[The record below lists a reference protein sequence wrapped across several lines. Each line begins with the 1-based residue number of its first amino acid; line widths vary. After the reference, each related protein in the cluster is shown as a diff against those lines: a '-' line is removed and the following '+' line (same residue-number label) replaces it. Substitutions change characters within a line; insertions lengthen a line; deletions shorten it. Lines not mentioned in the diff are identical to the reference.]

1 VKGLNNVKII
11 MRRLALF
18 FFLSVMLATAVHAED
33 ITVTVSLDRNPISL
47 DDQAVLT
54 VSVSGENNAS
64 APKLPDLPDFDV
76 ASSGRSTRISI
87 VNGAMSSQVDYNF
100 ALQPKKAGDF
110 TIGPV
115 TVQFKGKTYQSSPVT
130 IHVTKSAEAESGG
143 KDLFVTTEVDRSSP
157 FVGEQILFR
166 LKFFRRINVAN
177 ASLGDISF
185 EGFQTADAGKETTYT
200 ANVDG
205 IGYQVTEM
213 RKLLIPSHAGTI
225 TIPEARLQCQVAAE
239 GRQRTP
245 GQLFGDDFFSFGLQR
260 TTTKVLRSRPIT
272 LHVRSLPQEG
282 KPPAFSGVVG
292 AFTLSAE
299 LDKKEVR
306 RGESVTLTMKVT
318 GKGDLSGAPRP
329 AIHGIEQFKAYDDQP
344 VTSRNF
350 VNGHM
355 VSEKIFKTALVPL
368 NAGDIKTPEVSFW
381 YFDPDTGKYRKASA
395 AMPRLHVLPADERE
409 KSLVVEGQGTA
420 APKQSVQLVG
430 KDILPIDTDI
440 QALKDETFRPLAPE
454 VLAVLL
460 VPPLL
465 FLGVL
470 VAKRKRDKLA
480 MDIGFARS
488 TKAIKQ
494 ARKGIDEAA
503 VLAKG
508 TDLKKCCAH
517 LSKTFKTYLGDKLN
531 RAGEAM
537 TPVELKEALQTR
549 ISSHDPL
556 VERIVALLQE
566 LERRQFAPGTYEPDA
581 TVKLVQEVQDLIQ
594 QMEKKL

>member
-1 VKGLNNVKII
+1 MIV
-11 MRRLALF
+11 RRLALF
-18 FFLSVMLATAVHAED
+18 FFLMVMLATAAHAED
-33 ITVTVSLDRNPISL
+33 ITVTVSLDRNPVSL

-54 VSVSGENNAS
+54 ISVSGGNNAS
-64 APKLPDLPDFDV
+64 DPKLPDLPDFNV

-87 VNGAMSSQVDYNF
+87 VNGAMSSQVEYNF
-100 ALQPKKAGDF
+100 VLQPKKAGDF

-115 TVQFKGKTYQSSPVT
+115 TVQYKGKAYQSGPVT
-130 IHVTKSAEAESGG
+130 IHVIRSAEAESGG

-185 EGFQTADAGKETTYT
+185 EGFQTADAGKEATYT

-205 IGYQVTEM
+205 VRYQVTEM

-225 TIPEARLQCQVAAE
+225 TIPEARLQCQVAAA

-292 AFTLSAE
+292 SFTLSAE

-306 RGESVTLTMKVT
+306 RGESVTLTMKVK
-318 GKGDLSGAPRP
+318 GKGDLSGASRP
-329 AIHGIEQFKAYDDQP
+329 VIQGIERFKAYDDQP

-350 VNGHM
+350 VNGHV

-368 NAGDIKTPEVSFW
+368 NAGDIENPEVSFW
-381 YFDPDTGKYRKASA
+381 YFDPDTGKYRRASA

-420 APKQSVQLVG
+420 APKQNVQLVG
-430 KDILPIDTDI
+430 KDILPIDTDVH
-440 QALKDETFRPLAPE
+440 AVKDETFRPLAPA

-531 RAGEAM
+531 RTGEAM

-549 ISSHDPL
+549 ISHDPL
-556 VERIVALLQE
+556 VERTVALLHE
-566 LERRQFAPGTYEPDA
+566 LELRQFAPGTYEPDA
-581 TVKLVQEVQDLIQ
+581 TVKLVQEVWDLIH